1 VATDGIKTDKSIFTG
16 EGDMKRFSIMF
27 TLLMILAIIAAA
39 CAPAAAPAT
48 PQVVEKQVPVE
59 VTKIVAGTPE
69 VVVVTATPDA
79 SKPALPA
86 GSVQITGAGATFPDP
101 VYTEWR
107 FAYPYVDPSVVI
119 NYQAIG
125 SGGGK
130 KAIVDG
136 TVDFAGSDSLLTTE
150 YTTTTKGQLQMFPT
164 LAGAIVPIFNLA
176 PEVTTTLTLDG
187 PTMVGIYLGKITK
200 WSDPAIKA
208 LNPDANLPDKPIT
221 VVHRSDGS
229 GTTEAFTKYLAA
241 VSDDW
246 KNGPGAGQSVQ
257 WPVDKAGNGVG
268 GKGNAGVAAAV
279 QNTPYSIGY
288 VELSYATANKIA
300 FAKMVNAAGKTV
312 TANAESLQSAMA
324 DFGDKFSDKLTI
336 DRISNGPGDKTWPI
350 STYTYQVLY
359 MDQKS
364 DPQLGCAK
372 VEKYLDWVHWFL
384 TDSGAAKRA
393 TDLGYAV
400 LPDGVRAKVFDK
412 LAQVTCDGKP
422 VNSDIT
428 LK

>member
-1 VATDGIKTDKSIFTG
+1 
-16 EGDMKRFSIMF
+16 MKRFTILF
-27 TLLMILAIIAAA
+27 TLLMIVAIISAA

-48 PQVVEKQVPVE
+48 PAAPAATQPPVE
-59 VTKIVAGTPE
+59 VTRIVAGTPE
-69 VVVVTATPDA
+69 TVVVTATPDM
-79 SKPALPA
+79 SKPTPMAP
-86 GSVQITGAGATFPDP
+86 GSVQINGAGATVPDP

-107 FAYPYVDPSVVI
+107 FAYPYIDPSVVI

-150 YTTTTKGQLQMFPT
+150 YTATTKGQLQMFPT
-164 LAGAIVPIFNLA
+164 LAGAIVPIFNIQNY
-176 PEVTTTLTLDG
+176 TGTLVLDG
-187 PTMVGIYLGKITK
+187 PTLVGIYSGKINN
-200 WSDPAIKA
+200 WNDPAIAK
-208 LNPDANLPDKPIT
+208 LNPDAKLADAQIT

-246 KNGPGAGQSVQ
+246 KNSTGAGQSVQ

-279 QNTPYSIGY
+279 QNSPNSIGY
-288 VELSYATANKIA
+288 VELSYATANKIP
-300 FAKMVNAAGKTV
+300 FANMVNAAGKTV

-336 DRISNGPGDKTWPI
+336 DRISNGSGEKTWPI
-350 STYTYQVLY
+350 STYTYQVIY

-372 VEKYLDWVHWFL
+372 VEKYLDWVHWFM
-384 TDSGAAKRA
+384 TDPGAAKRA

-400 LPDGVRAKVFDK
+400 LPDTVRAKVFDT
-412 LAQVTCDGKP
+412 LAKVTCDGKP

-428 LK
+428 MK

>member
-1 VATDGIKTDKSIFTG
+1 MQRSNRI
-16 EGDMKRFSIMF
+16 
-27 TLLMILAIIAAA
+27 TLLSLLTLLAILAAA
-39 CAPAAAPAT
+39 CAPAAAPAAPAPT
-48 PQVVEKQVPVE
+48 QPPVE
-59 VTKIVAGTPE
+59 VTRIVQGTPQ
-69 VVVVTATPDA
+69 VMVVTVTPDL
-79 SKPALPA
+79 SKPTPMPA
-86 GSVQITGAGATFPDP
+86 GSVQINGAGATFPDP

-107 FAYPYVDPSVVI
+107 FAYPYTDPSVVI

-130 KAIVDG
+130 KAIADK
-136 TVDFAGSDSLLTTE
+136 TVDFAGSDSLLADADYQANPT
-150 YTTTTKGQLQMFPT
+150 LQMFPT

-176 PEVTTTLTLDG
+176 PEVTTTLVLDG
-187 PTMVGIYLGKITK
+187 PTLVGIYSGKITK
-200 WSDPAIKA
+200 WNEPALAK
-208 LNPDANLPDKPIT
+208 LNPGVTLPDKPIT

-300 FAKMVNAAGKTV
+300 FAQMVNAAGKQV
-312 TANAESLQSAMA
+312 TANAASLQSAMA

-336 DRISNGPGDKTWPI
+336 DRISNGPGAGSWPI
-350 STYTYQVLY
+350 STYTYQIIY
-359 MDQKS
+359 TDEKS

-372 VEKYLDWVHWFL
+372 IEKYLNWVHWFL
-384 TDSGAAKRA
+384 TDPAAAKRA

-400 LPDGVRAKVFDK
+400 LPDAVRAKVLDT
-412 LAQVTCDGKP
+412 LAKVTCDGKP

-428 LK
+428 QK

>member
-1 VATDGIKTDKSIFTG
+1 
-16 EGDMKRFSIMF
+16 MKRYSILF
-27 TLLMILAIIAAA
+27 TLLMIIAIIASA
-39 CAPAAAPAT
+39 CAPAAAPTT
-48 PQVVEKQVPVE
+48 PAAPAPTQPAVE
-59 VTKIVAGTPE
+59 VTRIVAGTPE
-69 VVVVTATPDA
+69 VMVVTATPDM
-79 SKPALPA
+79 SKPTPMPD

-107 FAYPYVDPSVVI
+107 FAYPYIDPSVVI

-150 YTTTTKGQLQMFPT
+150 YTATTKGQLQMFPT
-164 LAGAIVPIFNLA
+164 LAGAIVPVFNLA
-176 PEVTTTLTLDG
+176 PEVTTTLVLDG
-187 PTMVGIYLGKITK
+187 PTLVGIYSGKITK
-200 WSDPAIKA
+200 WNDPAIAA
-208 LNPDANLPDKPIT
+208 LNSGVNLPDKAIT

-279 QNTPYSIGY
+279 QNTPYSVGY

-324 DFGDKFSDKLTI
+324 DFGDKFDDKLTI
-336 DRISNGPGDKTWPI
+336 ARISNGPGEKTWPI
-350 STYTYQVLY
+350 STYTYQIIY

-372 VEKYLDWVHWFL
+372 IEKYLDWVHWFL
-384 TDSGAAKRA
+384 TDPGAAKRA

-400 LPDGVRAKVFDK
+400 LPDAVRAKVFDK
-412 LAQVTCDGKP
+412 LSQVTCDGKP
-422 VNSDIT
+422 VNST
-428 LK
+428 MMTK